1 MGHTT
6 EFLIR
11 HGYVVVFA
19 WVLVEQLGI
28 PVPALPL
35 LLAAGAS
42 AGRGH
47 LSFTMLLTLA
57 VFASAVS
64 DSIWYHVG
72 RRKGSRVLNF
82 LCRMSLEPDSCV
94 RNTQNLFTRRGASS
108 LLVAKFIPGLS
119 TVSMP
124 LAGIFRMNYLKFLAY
139 ELAGAMLWA
148 LTLLGVGYIFS
159 EQLDIILEHAR
170 HSGGLFLLT
179 VIAGIAAW

>member
-1 MGHTT
+1 
-6 EFLIR
+6 
-11 HGYVVVFA
+11 
-19 WVLVEQLGI
+19 
-28 PVPALPL
+28 
-35 LLAAGAS
+35 
-42 AGRGH
+42 
-47 LSFTMLLTLA
+47 
-57 VFASAVS
+57 
-64 DSIWYHVG
+64 IWYHVG

-139 ELAGAMLWA
+139 ELAGAMVWA

-179 VIAGIAAW
+179 VIAGIAAWISFKYSQRRRFFHQLRVARIYPQELKEQLDAAQEVVIVDLR